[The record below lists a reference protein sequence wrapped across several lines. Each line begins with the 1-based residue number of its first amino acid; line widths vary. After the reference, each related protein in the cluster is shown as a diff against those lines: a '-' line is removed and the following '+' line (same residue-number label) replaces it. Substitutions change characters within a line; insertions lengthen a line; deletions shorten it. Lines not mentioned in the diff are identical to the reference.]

1 MWKSLKNRQIFDDF
15 KRARNMVL
23 LKSLTQSCRDR
34 TSKTKFAAANLS
46 EEKLCDLELRNTKIY
61 GLVEQNILKTKRFCD
76 PRT

>member
-61 GLVEQNILKTKRFCD
+61 GLVEQKHF
-76 PRT
+76 